1 MMAGMLTQLPLPLLP
16 AGAAEIAPGVGLVTG
31 DGGGGLVSVHG
42 LATFAWDAGDEAGR
56 RLAAVQLVRL
66 RAVSQA
72 QAAAAFGVDP
82 VTVWRWD
89 QALAAGGLAG
99 LVPAR
104 RGPKGASKLT
114 PELAARIGELEAAGA
129 TLSEIAAA
137 TGVSTFSV
145 RNALGRVAAR
155 GQGTAAGTAAGSAGL
170 VAGEGEQRP
179 GAAVPV
185 LPDPVPRDGERAL
198 ARWGL
203 LGEGAEPVFAPGAR
217 YPLAGLLLA
226 LPALEATGLLEG
238 ARQVY
243 GRLKDGYYGLAAT
256 LLTLVFLALAGE
268 PRAEGATRVP
278 PAALGRVLGLDR
290 APEVKTIRRKLGE
303 LAAAGKAADLIMA
316 LARRHAGTRPEA
328 LGFLYADGHARVY
341 CGTRTVQKTHVAR
354 LKFPAPA
361 TAETWVT
368 DRDGEPVFMVVAEPS
383 ESLAGELKRLLPQL
397 RQVVGEGRRVTVCF
411 DRGGWSPAL
420 FADITEAGFDLLTW
434 RKGPAPDIPAGEFTT
449 ITCADDRGREHAC
462 DLADTTVALGIHDG
476 PRKGQTVS
484 LRQVT
489 RRVPARHDGT
499 RQIHAL
505 TSRTDLA
512 AGEVCWRLTSR
523 WREENYFRYART
535 WFALDALDS
544 HAAMPDDPGRLVPN
558 PAKKAAAAQVRRA
571 EILAAAAQAQRDA
584 SLAAL
589 RNPPPGQ
596 PALITN
602 QMINALDVP
611 VQAAHRELEA
621 AGDAAAAVPARIR
634 LGEIAPDM
642 VRLEAEV
649 KQITHAIRMAAYNAE
664 TTLARALDG
673 HYARASDE
681 AYALI
686 REALTASGDI
696 CPGNGQLLIR
706 LDPLTAPRRTQAL
719 AALCDQLNQAQACYP
734 GTDLVLRYEV
744 KPHHG
749 IA

>member
-1 MMAGMLTQLPLPLLP
+1 MR
-16 AGAAEIAPGVGLVTG
+16 
-31 DGGGGLVSVHG
+31 
-42 LATFAWDAGDEAGR
+42 GDEAGR

-89 QALAAGGLAG
+89 QALAAGGVAG
-99 LVPAR
+99 LVPSR

-114 PELAARIGELEAAGA
+114 PQLAARIGELDAAGA

-145 RNALGRVAAR
+145 RNALGRVASG
-155 GQGTAAGTAAGSAGL
+155 GQHAPAGAAADSAGL
-170 VAGEGEQRP
+170 VAGDDDAAPGRGGSGAAGPGAPGRGAGAGPVGAARRGRRAGVRPRCPVSAGRAAAGAARP
-179 GAAVPV
+179 GGHRAAGGRP
-185 LPDPVPRDGERAL
+185 E
-198 ARWGL
+198 
-203 LGEGAEPVFAPGAR
+203 
-217 YPLAGLLLA
+217 
-226 LPALEATGLLEG
+226 
-238 ARQVY
+238 VY
-243 GRLKDGYYGLAAT
+243 GRLKDGFYGLAAT

-316 LARRHAGTRPEA
+316 LARRHAAARPQA
-328 LGFLYADGHARVY
+328 LGFLHVDGHARVY
-341 CGTRTVQKTHVAR
+341 YGTRTVQKTHIAR

-361 TAETWVT
+361 TGETWVT
-368 DRDGEPVFMVVAEPS
+368 GQDGEPVFMVVAEPS
-383 ESLAGELKRLLPQL
+383 DSLAGELRRLLPQL

-420 FADITEAGFDLLTW
+420 FADITGAGFDLLTW
-434 RKGPAPDIPAGEFTT
+434 RKGPAPDLPADTFTT
-449 ITCADDRGREHAC
+449 ITCADDRGREHAY
-462 DLADTTVALGIHDG
+462 DLADTTITLAISDG

-489 RRVPARHDGT
+489 RRVPAQGGGT

-535 WFALDALDS
+535 HFALDALDS
-544 HAAMPDDPGRLVPN
+544 HAATPDDPDRKVPN
-558 PAKKAAAAQVRRA
+558 PAKKTAAAQVRRA

-584 SLAAL
+584 SLAEL
-589 RNPPPGQ
+589 RNPAPGQ
-596 PALITN
+596 PVTITN
-602 QMINALDVP
+602 QMINALDAP
-611 VQAAHRELEA
+611 VEAAWAGLQAAQ
-621 AGDAAAAVPARIR
+621 DAAAAVPARIR

-664 TTLARALDG
+664 TALARALDG
-673 HYARASDE
+673 HYARAGEE

-686 REALTASGDI
+686 REALTGSGDI
-696 CPGNGQLLIR
+696 IPGHGELLIR

-719 AALCDQLNQAQACYP
+719 AALCDQLTQAHARYP
-734 GTDLVLRYEV
+734 GTGLILRYEV
-744 KPHHG
+744 KPTP
-749 IA
+749 A